1 MRMAELSRE
10 SGVAIATI
18 KYYLREG
25 LLHPGKLTS
34 PNQAHYDETHVRRL
48 RLVRALLEVGGLSI
62 ASARDVL
69 AAIDSRDPTRNVLG
83 LAQHGLPL
91 DQVDADERTRQWAT
105 QQIEAVA
112 AERGWRLDRTPAP
125 FEALVGVVCTLRNLG
140 QPRLRDALEV
150 YAEAADHVAEFD
162 VGSVMKL
169 PHTESI
175 VQTAVVGT
183 VLGDAV
189 FIALR
194 RIAQANVSVHHFGEE
209 SPG

>member
-10 SGVAIATI
+10 SGVTVATI

-25 LLHPGKLTS
+25 LLHPGTLTS

-48 RLVRALLEVGGLSI
+48 RLVRALLDVGGLSI

-91 DQVDADERTRQWAT
+91 ERIETDERTREWAIE
-105 QQIEAVA
+105 QVEAVA
-112 AERGWRLDRTPAP
+112 AERGWRLDRAPAP
-125 FEALVGVVCTLRNLG
+125 VEALIGALCTLRNLG
-140 QPRLRDALEV
+140 QPHLRDALGV
-150 YAEAADHVAEFD
+150 YAEAADQVAEFD
-162 VGSVMKL
+162 VTSVMGL
-169 PHTESI
+169 PDTESI
-175 VQTAVVGT
+175 VQTAIVGT

-189 FIALR
+189 FVALR
-194 RIAQANVSVHHFGEE
+194 RIAQANVSMRRVDGQR
-209 SPG
+209 